1 MLLEQTLDKL
11 TQMKLF
17 GMADG
22 LRSRMARQDHSEL
35 AVADVIGLV
44 VDDEWTRR
52 EKRKAESLLRGAAF
66 KDAASIE
73 DLNYRSNRNLKRAQV
88 NELTRYGWLTAKQN
102 LVITGATGAGK
113 SYLSQA
119 IGHRACRDGHS
130 VMYFRVSKFVSTLQ
144 LARAQGSY
152 LTFLKRLM
160 RTKLL
165 VLDDLGIDLLDEQS
179 IRDFLEVLDD
189 RHGTGSTMVT
199 SQLPVSHWHEYLGG
213 GMIADSICDRLL
225 SNSLRIELE
234 SKESM
239 RKKEEPLT
247 KEESMPHDDK

>member
-17 GMADG
+17 GMAEG
-22 LRSRMARQDHSEL
+22 LRNRMARADHAEL
-35 AVADVIGLV
+35 PVADIIGLV

-52 EKRKAESLLRGAAF
+52 EKRKSESLLRTAAF
-66 KDAASIE
+66 KEAACIE
-73 DLNYRSNRNLKRAQV
+73 DLNYRSSRNLKRAQV
-88 NELTRYGWLTAKQN
+88 AELTRYAWLTAKQN

-130 VMYFRVSKFVSTLQ
+130 VMYFRMSKFVSTVK
-144 LARAQGSY
+144 LARAEGSY
-152 LTFLKRLM
+152 MNFLKRLM
-160 RTKLL
+160 RTRLL
-165 VLDDLGIDLLDEQS
+165 VLDDFGIDLLDEQS
-179 IRDFLEVLDD
+179 IRDLLEILDD
-189 RHGTGSTMVT
+189 RHGVGSTMVT
-199 SQLPVSHWHEYLGG
+199 SQLPVAHWHEYLGG
-213 GMIADSICDRLL
+213 GMVADSICDRLL

-234 SKESM
+234 AKESM

-247 KEESMPHDDK
+247 EVEKIPHDNK